1 MPSVTN
7 NSATIT
13 PVTVALTYRFV
24 VGVDTHAA
32 THSYAIL
39 DSIGALLDEQTF
51 PTTAAGIGRARDW
64 IARRTDGD
72 IDSVLVAVEG
82 TGSYGAVLAED
93 LEASRLLCR
102 TYEGR
107 GDAVVCGHARSERMS
122 CRGWS
127 AGGRGSCPTD

>member
-39 DSIGALLDEQTF
+39 DSIGALLD
-51 PTTAAGIGRARDW
+51 
-64 IARRTDGD
+64 
-72 IDSVLVAVEG
+72 
-82 TGSYGAVLAED
+82 
-93 LEASRLLCR
+93 
-102 TYEGR
+102 
-107 GDAVVCGHARSERMS
+107 
-122 CRGWS
+122 
-127 AGGRGSCPTD
+127 